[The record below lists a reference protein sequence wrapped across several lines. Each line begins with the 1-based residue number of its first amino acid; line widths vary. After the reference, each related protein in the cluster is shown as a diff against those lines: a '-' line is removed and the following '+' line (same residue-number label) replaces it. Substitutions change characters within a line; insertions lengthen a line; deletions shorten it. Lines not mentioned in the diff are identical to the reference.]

1 MSSVRRAPL
10 NLAELVPALPPVILP
25 NHKEVKMSPL
35 TARGYEL
42 FLSVQRALRG
52 EEGMDESFVEMVDE
66 LLAIVLPTA
75 SRDDLASFGV
85 RHDLKLGVILAAAG
99 AVDDALTAMKQE
111 TAGSEGNG

>member
-1 MSSVRRAPL
+1 MSAVRRAPL

-25 NHKEVKMSPL
+25 NRKEVEMSPL

-42 FLSVQRALRG
+42 FLAVQRGIRG
-52 EEGMDESFVEMVDE
+52 EEDMGMEFVAKVDE

-75 SRDDLASFGV
+75 TKDDLASFGV

-99 AVDDALTAMKQE
+99 AVDDALEAIKNE